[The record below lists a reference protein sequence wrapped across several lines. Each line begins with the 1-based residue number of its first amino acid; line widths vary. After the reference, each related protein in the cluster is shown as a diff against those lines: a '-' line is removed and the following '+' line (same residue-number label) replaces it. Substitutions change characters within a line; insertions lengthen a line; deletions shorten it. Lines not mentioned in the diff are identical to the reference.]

1 MNIVLFDDE
10 WRVNLFPLSL
20 TRPCGA
26 FRLGILTIAEK
37 WEKHLNGKVSYK
49 TKPYLGVKFPA
60 VLAKE
65 NVFING
71 RYLPDAALNEAIKNL
86 KYGEL
91 IADGDK
97 VVACVLNQS
106 DASAFLL
113 DNYSLADHA
122 IIKLDFKLTHISKCP
137 DIFTLN
143 GHELEMDF
151 DLLTKGRVSA
161 AVSKSNTLIAPH
173 KIFVEEGVKM
183 ECVVLNASSGS
194 IYISK
199 DSELMEGS
207 VVRGPFYIGEHSQLK
222 MGAKIY
228 GPTSIGPHCKV
239 GGEVNNSV
247 IFGYSNKAHD
257 GFIGNSVIGEWCN
270 LGADTNTSN
279 LKNNYAE
286 VKLWNY
292 PAEKYLKTGLQFCGT
307 IMGDHSKC
315 GINTMFNTG
324 TIVGVS
330 ANVFGSGFPRNFI
343 PDFSWGGAQGF
354 ETFSVK
360 KSFEVAKIV
369 YERRG
374 LTFDENEQNILTYI
388 FNETHKYRVWENIV
402 KKAID

>member
-1 MNIVLFDDE
+1 MNVVLFDDE
-10 WRVNLFPLSL
+10 WRINLFPLSF

-26 FRLGILTIAEK
+26 FRVGILTIAEK
-37 WEKHLNGKVSYK
+37 WGKHLNATVSFK
-49 TKPYLGVKFPA
+49 TKAYLSEKFPA
-60 VLAKE
+60 KLEAE
-65 NVFING
+65 NIFING
-71 RYLPDAALNEAIKNL
+71 RYMPDSHLINAVKNL
-86 KYGEL
+86 KSGEI

-97 VVACVLNQS
+97 VVACILNNA
-106 DASAFLL
+106 DATEFLK
-113 DNYSLADHA
+113 DDYTLADHK
-122 IIKLDFKLTHISKCP
+122 IIKLNTKLSHISKCP
-137 DIFTLN
+137 DIFSLN
-143 GHELEMDF
+143 GQEIENDF
-151 DLLTKGRVSA
+151 ELLTKGRKSATVS
-161 AVSKSNTLIAPH
+161 STNILIAPE
-173 KIFVEEGVKM
+173 KIFIEEGVNM
-183 ECVVLNASSGS
+183 ECAVLNATSGP
-194 IYISK
+194 IYIAK
-199 DSELMEGS
+199 DAELMEGS
-207 VVRGPFYIGEHSQLK
+207 MVRGPFALGEHSQLK
-222 MGAKIY
+222 LGAKIY
-228 GPTSIGPHCKV
+228 GPTTIGPHCKV

-354 ETFSVK
+354 ETFSLA

-369 YERRG
+369 YDRRG
-374 LTFDENEQNILTYI
+374 LKFNETEQEILTYV
-388 FNETHKYRVWENIV
+388 FNETQKFRVWDNMVQKIV
-402 KKAID
+402 